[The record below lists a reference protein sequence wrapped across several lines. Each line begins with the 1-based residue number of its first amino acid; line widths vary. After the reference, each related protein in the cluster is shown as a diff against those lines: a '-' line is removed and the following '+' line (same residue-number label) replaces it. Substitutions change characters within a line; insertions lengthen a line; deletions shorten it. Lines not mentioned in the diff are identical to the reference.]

1 MDKESLGGSLFSYRK
16 IDRRICMKITR
27 FADSHASLFCLTN
40 RSGMEVTVTSIGA
53 TLVSIQV
60 PDRSGNLVDVL
71 LGYDSPAGYYA
82 NASAHGA
89 LVGRYANRI
98 GGAQFELNGKTWQ
111 LDVNEGA
118 NVLHGGN
125 DKYFHRDWMAE
136 PDEEGNQVSFTLY
149 SPDLDQGMPGNAK
162 IRVTYS
168 LDDDN
173 NLGIVYEAVS
183 DKDTYFNL
191 TNHSYFNLDG
201 HGAGSIY
208 EQELMLDCD
217 RFAAIDSAFIPTG
230 ELRDLKGTPMDFT
243 VSKLIGRDIDA
254 DYDQIRLGNGYD
266 HNYVINAP
274 GFEKPFAVARSG
286 RTGIVMEVFTDLPGV
301 QFYSGNNMGTDTG
314 TKDGA
319 DYVFRGAFCLETQ
332 YYPDTPN
339 KPQFPSNLFHAGETF
354 SSKTVYRFY
363 AE

>member
-1 MDKESLGGSLFSYRK
+1 
-16 IDRRICMKITR
+16 MKITR

-53 TLVSIQV
+53 TLVSIRV

-71 LGYDSPAGYYA
+71 LGYDSPSGYYA

-98 GGAQFELNGKTWQ
+98 GGAQFELNGKIWK

-125 DKYFHRDWMAE
+125 DKYFHRDWLAE

-183 DKDTYFNL
+183 DQDTYFNL

-201 HGAGSIY
+201 HGAGTVY

-217 RFAAIDSAFIPTG
+217 RFAVIDSAFIPTG

-243 VSKLIGRDIDA
+243 VSKPIGRDIDS
-254 DYDQIRLGNGYD
+254 DDEQMRFGGGYD
-266 HNYVINAP
+266 HNFVIDGYTGDGSLLTAGEVYDP
-274 GFEKPFAVARSG
+274 GSG
-286 RTGIVMEVFTDLPGV
+286 RVMEVLTTLPGI
-301 QFYSGNNMGTDTG
+301 QLYTSNGMTAEGGKNGRTYGPNS
-314 TKDGA
+314 A
-319 DYVFRGAFCLETQ
+319 YALETQ
-332 YYPDTPN
+332 FFPDN
-339 KPQFPSNLFHAGETF
+339 VHHDNFPKAIFGPGKDYAST
-354 SSKTVYRFY
+354 TIYRFP
-363 AE
+363 ACR